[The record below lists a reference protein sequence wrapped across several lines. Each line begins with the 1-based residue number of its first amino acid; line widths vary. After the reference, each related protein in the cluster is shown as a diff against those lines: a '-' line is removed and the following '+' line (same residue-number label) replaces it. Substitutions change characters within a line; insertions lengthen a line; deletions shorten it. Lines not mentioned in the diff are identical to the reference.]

1 MSHTSLLNTF
11 LLSAA
16 YLVLF
21 AVGEVLYHKCKVKV
35 EISRK
40 VVHIGTGLL
49 ALLFPLLLDNHW
61 LVLILCAAF
70 AIILVVSLRFGF
82 LPSINAVERK
92 SIGSLAYPV
101 AVYGCYLAFL
111 FSAHQYHYYYLPIL
125 VLAVCDPVA
134 GLAGRKW
141 PIGPYTIAGAHKT
154 LMGSAMFL
162 LSALLLVGSYIFV
175 AGHPLTA
182 PAIASILIIA
192 VLATLAEAVSRDGY
206 DNVSIPFSVIL
217 GLLLTQ
223 SLLA

>member
-11 LLSAA
+11 LLAAA

-111 FSAHQYHYYYLPIL
+111 FNGHQYHYYYLPIL

-141 PIGPYTIAGAHKT
+141 PIGPYAIAGAHKT

-162 LSALLLVGSYIFV
+162 LSALLLVGSYIFF
-175 AGHPLTA
+175 AGHPLTV